1 MKIHH
6 REHGLNT
13 PVESAVK
20 QEWDEANTLLQRFAG
35 DHGIELHVPELQG
48 AVFCGHLV
56 TDLDSIA
63 GAIGAAALYGG
74 IAARASDVNPETQ
87 FALEFWGLEAPPPV
101 ETLDTGRVC
110 LVDFQQKTQLHA
122 SIDEAAIVGIIDHHA
137 LQSSTIVTNKP
148 IFVDIRPWGS
158 MSTIVAHS
166 FVTYAKFLDRK
177 VAGLL
182 LSAILSD
189 TLNLRSPTTTA
200 WDRKL
205 VSLLVQYTAVA
216 DVNQLCADQF
226 KAKSRLLTSLSA
238 YSLVSGDL
246 KRFKMNDEIVL
257 AFSVVETTDVQALVD
272 RVDDLLV
279 EMRTVKK
286 ELGVALIFLALVDIV
301 GLQSFILLV
310 GPRERALA
318 QAANLGDVTDGA
330 MLRCPP
336 GKVSR
341 KADFIP
347 PLTSAFP
354 SFVLPPEDPVVAD
367 DPDTEIV
374 LEQDA
379 ECPGGR
385 LVRRPSLALAPT

>member
-1 MKIHH
+1 MKILQKNS
-6 REHGLNT
+6 GLNT
-13 PVESAVK
+13 PVEAAVK
-20 QEWDEANTLLQRFAG
+20 SEWDEANTLLQRFAG

-74 IAARASDVNPETQ
+74 VAARASDVNPETQ
-87 FALEFWGLEAPPPV
+87 FALDYWGLEAPPPV
-101 ETLDTGRVC
+101 ETLARERVC

-122 SIDEAAIVGIIDHHA
+122 SIDEATIVGIIDHHA
-137 LQSSTIVTNKP
+137 LQSSTIVTQKP

-166 FVTYAKFLDRK
+166 FVAYAKFLDRK

-205 VSLLVQYTAVA
+205 VSLLVQYAGVA
-216 DVNQLCADQF
+216 DINQLCADQF

-246 KRFKMNDEIVL
+246 KRFKMNDDVVL
-257 AFSVVETTDVQALVD
+257 AFSVVETTDVNALLGRTD
-272 RVDDLLV
+272 ELLV
-279 EMRTVKK
+279 EMRTVKI
-286 ELGVALIFLALVDIV
+286 ELQVALIFLALVDIV
-301 GLQSFILLV
+301 GLQSFILIA

-318 QAANLGDVTDGA
+318 RAANLGDDTNDV

-347 PLTSAFP
+347 PLTTAFANAT
-354 SFVLPPEDPVVAD
+354 FVLPPDDPPVPT
-367 DPDTEIV
+367 PDTEIV
-374 LEQDA
+374 LEQDKN
-379 ECPGGR
+379 CPGGR
-385 LVRRPSLALAPT
+385 LVRRPSQSA